1 MLRDAAKH
9 PTAPG
14 TTEKD
19 LVPNVSSAEAETP
32 WAAAVAAGAS
42 AAPPPLRG
50 ACDRLQWSLD
60 SMQVSIFHR

>member
-50 ACDRLQWSLD
+50 A
-60 SMQVSIFHR
+60 